1 MLVKVTTKEYHR
13 TDSGKGWK
21 SKPYEVEVKDREL
34 EYWLTSVSPG
44 TVGFF
49 RAINGY
55 ERLEYGYT
63 SRGHMPVQ
71 ITSIS
76 PDKQIKIVRT
86 IDDF

>member
-1 MLVKVTTKEYHR
+1 MLVIVTTKKFCR

-34 EYWLTSVSPG
+34 DDWLRASSRD
-44 TVGFF
+44 TVNSF
-49 RAINGY
+49 RRSSGY
-55 ERLEYGYT
+55 DRAEYGYT
-63 SRGHMPVQ
+63 SRGYIPVKL
-71 ITSIS
+71 ISIS